1 MLGRWLMVN
10 SFVEVGGTS
19 YNTEDY
25 TIPAEK
31 TFRSAWKVNDG
42 SSVVN
47 INIEKAKDV
56 WRNKIRSARI
66 KPLETLDKEF
76 MFALERG
83 ESTVE
88 IAAKKQALRDAPA
101 LASISAATTAEELI
115 IIQPIPNYVID
126 ETTPVWDSIQP

>member
-115 IIQPIPNYVID
+115 TIQPIPNYVID

>member
-1 MLGRWLMVN
+1 MSN
-10 SFVEVGGTS
+10 SFFEIGGTS

-25 TIPAEK
+25 TLPAEK
-31 TFRSAWKVNDG
+31 TFRSAWEVTNG
-42 SSVVN
+42 SNVIN

-101 LASISAATTAEELI
+101 LDSISEATTQEELTA
-115 IIQPIPNYVID
+115 IQPIPDYVID
-126 ETTPVWDSIQP
+126 ETTPVWEDIQP

>member
-1 MLGRWLMVN
+1 MLGRWFMIN

-25 TIPAEK
+25 TLPAEK
-31 TFRSAWKVNDG
+31 TFRSAWEVADG
-42 SSVVN
+42 NSVVT

-66 KPLETLDKEF
+66 KPLEALDKEF

-101 LASISAATTAEELI
+101 LASISAATTEEELTA
-115 IIQPIPNYVID
+115 IQPIPDYVID
-126 ETTPVWDSIQP
+126 KTTPVWDDIQP